1 MAINNINS
9 SLNGLSNK
17 TSSAKTSKQGATSES
32 SSSSV
37 SKGTVAQD
45 TVKLTDQAM
54 SLSRLQ
60 QKISDAPDT
69 DDNKVATIKAAIER
83 GDYKINADRVAREN
97 AQASALISALTK
109 LYQSNASTLTPDP
122 LYSRFYDSHPN
133 ASERIAALKAQN

>member
-54 SLSRLQ
+54 SLNRLQ

-69 DDNKVATIKAAIER
+69 DDNKIANIKAAIAN
-83 GDYKINADRVAREN
+83 GDYKINNDRIAGKMLAQEN
-97 AQASALISALTK
+97 ALFGDNK
-109 LYQSNASTLTPDP
+109 
-122 LYSRFYDSHPN
+122 
-133 ASERIAALKAQN
+133 